1 MTFTIEYLA
10 APTSSG
16 ARAVKT
22 AAMVFHDETAA
33 IEGAYALLK
42 SGIAVTKVAG
52 PGVQIGPRALE
63 VRVASIRRRNI

>member
-1 MTFTIEYLA
+1 MTYTIEYLA

-16 ARAVKT
+16 ARAVKM
-22 AAMVFHDETAA
+22 AAMVFHDERAA